1 MEPSLHPE
9 AARIVEK
16 HSMQSHPEGGF
27 FVETFR
33 SARLVQTTDGRG
45 KRPALTHI
53 LFLLDASFKDGIS
66 RLHRVRSDE
75 VWQYIAGAPLNLTC
89 ISPDLSDASSSILDG
104 DHPSLTVPADD
115 WQAAQTE
122 GPWTLV
128 GCSVGP
134 GFEFEDFAMMK
145 EAPETIKQLL
155 SVHPHLEKLA

>member
-16 HSMQSHPEGGF
+16 HNMQAHPEGGF

-33 SARLVQTTDGRG
+33 SNRLVETTDGRG
-45 KRPALTHI
+45 ARSALTHI

-75 VWQYIAGAPLNLTC
+75 VWQYITGAPLTLTC
-89 ISPDLSDASSSILDG
+89 LSPDLSEASDSILNL
-104 DHPSLTVPADD
+104 DHPSLTVPADA
-115 WQAAQTE
+115 WQASRTY

-128 GCSVGP
+128 GCTVGP
-134 GFEFEDFAMMK
+134 GFDFQDFTMMK
-145 EAPETIKQLL
+145 DEPETTKQLL
-155 SVHPHLEKLA
+155 ASYPHLEELA